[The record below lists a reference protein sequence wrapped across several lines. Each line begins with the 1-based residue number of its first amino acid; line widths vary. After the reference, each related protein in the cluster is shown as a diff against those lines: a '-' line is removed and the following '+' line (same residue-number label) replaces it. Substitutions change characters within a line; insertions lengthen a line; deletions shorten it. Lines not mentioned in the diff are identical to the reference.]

1 MKSFFVLL
9 LFILVS
15 ATADAQ
21 PSTTKTPKKYR
32 TIQKILDKA
41 TTDKL
46 TGVVVY
52 ISHPAYGKW
61 TVTSGY
67 ADVQTKA
74 LIQSDNIF
82 SMGSIGKMYNAV
94 AALKLIETDRLHLDD
109 KIASYLSPEIID
121 NLPNAKE
128 VTVRQLL
135 AHTSGFVNYEAD
147 AELNGLYLSSLLK
160 LDTLTYLNALR
171 RYVFGKNALCKPGTE
186 FHYSSTNYML
196 LAMIMDKI
204 VAEGHS
210 EYLRKLFRELNFQK
224 TYYRQTPP
232 DKNVKYYGDVNKDG
246 ALEDLTAQTF
256 ETTNWFIGD
265 DGVYAPIEEAGRF
278 LEDLANGKILN
289 SQSWK
294 EMTTWNNEKKPDY
307 GLGLMA
313 DKSFP
318 YKFLF
323 GHSGRGIGTTT
334 DLYYFPNQK
343 ITVAIFCNTG
353 IRASSPEFK
362 KSYLKMRTRI
372 VKKLFLF

>member
-1 MKSFFVLL
+1 MKSFLL
-9 LFILVS
+9 SFILISVAAS
-15 ATADAQ
+15 AQ
-21 PSTTKTPKKYR
+21 PSSTTKLPKKYR
-32 TIQKILDKA
+32 TIQRILDKA
-41 TTDKL
+41 TADKL
-46 TGVVVY
+46 SGVVIY
-52 ISHPAYGKW
+52 ISHPTYGKW
-61 TVTSGY
+61 TGTSGY
-67 ADVQTKA
+67 SDVQSKTR
-74 LIQSDNIF
+74 IQSDNIF

-94 AALKLIETDRLHLDD
+94 AALKLTEEGRLHLDD
-109 KIASYLSPEIID
+109 KIASYLPLEIID

-147 AELNGLYLSSLLK
+147 AELNQLYLSGLLK
-160 LDTLTYLNALR
+160 LDTLTHLNALR
-171 RYVFGKNALCKPGTE
+171 RYVFGKNALCKPGVE

-196 LAMIMDKI
+196 LAMIIDKI

-210 EYLRKLFRELNFQK
+210 DYLRKLIHDLNFQK

-232 DKNVKYYGDVNKDG
+232 EKNVKYYGDVNKDG
-246 ALEDLTAQTF
+246 VLEDLTAQTF

-265 DGVYAPIEEAGRF
+265 DGVYAPIEEAGKF
-278 LEDLANGKILN
+278 LEDLANGKILS

-294 EMTTWNNEKKPDY
+294 EMTTWDNEKKPSY
-307 GLGLMA
+307 GLGLTA

-353 IRASSPEFK
+353 IRASSLEFK
-362 KSYLKMRTRI
+362 KSYLKMRTKI